1 MKTHALEEGATSAHG
16 PIPLAGPRGRGKHT
30 IIDIEDV
37 EQVKQYSWHLEQ
49 LGHARRS
56 VTWNGRRTTQQLHH
70 FSISCP
76 LDFRIDHVNG
86 DRLDNRRCN
95 LRLIPKKECQSKPVP
110 RYQGVFFRK
119 SKAHINPLWGHE
131 LSTSGRHSS
140 LVTTRPRKR
149 PPEHTTPRR
158 KNSREWQRSSI
169 SLLNSAMGN
178 SHRCQCAPMQGHKE
192 RRHEFACQHYVLK
205 RTSSG

>member
-1 MKTHALEEGATSAHG
+1 MTTPTLQEESTPAHG
-16 PIPLAGPRGRGKHT
+16 RIPLAGPRGRGKYI

-49 LGHARRS
+49 LGYARRS

-70 FSISCP
+70 FLISCP
-76 LDFRIDHVNG
+76 PDFRIDHVNG

-119 SKAHINPLWGHE
+119 SRVHANRPWGAR
-131 LSTSGRHSS
+131 LITGGRHSS

-169 SLLNSAMGN
+169 SLLSSAMGN
-178 SHRCQCAPMQGHKE
+178 NHRCQCVPM
-192 RRHEFACQHYVLK
+192 
-205 RTSSG
+205 